1 VVHGETGLLVQL
13 EQQEEAPF
21 EPKDPDKFS
30 RDLAEGVNQ
39 LINDKELTGKM
50 AKNGRRRVEDTFDW
64 IAIAKQVEDLY
75 KSLI

>member
-1 VVHGETGLLVQL
+1 MFVSTHHWRFYR
-13 EQQEEAPF
+13 AS
-21 EPKDPDKFS
+21 FS

-39 LINDKELTGKM
+39 LIADKELTEKM
-50 AKNGRRRVEDTFDW
+50 AKNGRRRVEETFDW